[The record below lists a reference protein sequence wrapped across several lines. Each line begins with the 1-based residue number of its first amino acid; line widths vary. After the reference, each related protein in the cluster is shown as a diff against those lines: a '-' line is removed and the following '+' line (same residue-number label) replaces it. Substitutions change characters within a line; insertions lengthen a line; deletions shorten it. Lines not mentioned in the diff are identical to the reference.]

1 MFARQLDAPLR
12 SRPLVRA
19 SNDNGAPWRPK
30 RRAAATPEA
39 VSILGLAAAISG
51 SIAVRY
57 VADGVFRISRP
68 EGVLP

>member
-1 MFARQLDAPLR
+1 MFARQLDAPRRL
-12 SRPLVRA
+12 SPLVRA
-19 SNDNGAPWRPK
+19 SNDNGAQWRRT
-30 RRAAATPEA
+30 RRAAAAPEA
-39 VSILGLAAAISG
+39 AGILSLAAAISG

>member
-1 MFARQLDAPLR
+1 MFARQLDVPR
-12 SRPLVRA
+12 RPRPQVWA

-30 RRAAATPEA
+30 RRGPAAPEA
-39 VSILGLAAAISG
+39 ASILGLAAAISG

>member
-1 MFARQLDAPLR
+1 MFARQLDAPRRL
-12 SRPLVRA
+12 SSLVRA
-19 SNDNGAPWRPK
+19 SNDNGAPWRRT
-30 RRAAATPEA
+30 RRAAAAPETGG
-39 VSILGLAAAISG
+39 ILGLAAAVSG